1 MILLV
6 GLVLTD
12 PTEPSDRVRTTE
24 GRVTLGYLVVG
35 LDGVD
40 GNVVRSF
47 PLPNNQSRKL
57 DFDLVEED

>member
-1 MILLV
+1 M
-6 GLVLTD
+6 TD
-12 PTEPSDRVRTTE
+12 PTEPFDRVRTTE